1 MMIIIV
7 ILVII
12 EIKITTIVMM
22 MRIKMIEEN
31 GIGRRGVY
39 FKWRSSQ
46 KFVKLTVLNV
56 KLKLHPRTKVRATKL
71 QEMSAGHTTMGER
84 LKSAVGLCY
93 KMWLFLFGC
102 CLIGFFSE

>member
-1 MMIIIV
+1 MIIIIL

-12 EIKITTIVMM
+12 QIKITTVVMM
-22 MRIKMIEEN
+22 MRIKIIEEN
-31 GIGRRGVY
+31 VIGRRGVY

-46 KFVKLTVLNV
+46 KFCKVDGFKTS
-56 KLKLHPRTKVRATKL
+56 KLKSHPGTKVRATKL
-71 QEMSAGHTTMGER
+71 EEMSAGHTTMEER

-102 CLIGFFSE
+102 CLIGFFF